1 MLEKAQS
8 NGLLSNI
15 ELIRDEMIKLSET
28 YGFSHHKTVEI
39 SQRLDVLLNMYQKIS
54 KGTNIS

>member
-28 YGFSHHKTVEI
+28 YGFSHHKTIEI

-54 KGTNIS
+54 KGN